1 MSVKPTKTI
10 AKRAKWRNAPQLEQQ
25 SSKPGKLPSL
35 TNDRRARDGRSPKQ
49 PNSARP
55 PVSAH
60 GESGEPANP
69 NPGSADAAAPYR
81 TGTVSIA
88 GRPNAGK
95 STLAN
100 ALVGEKVAI
109 VAPQAQ
115 TTRTSLRGIANFPL
129 AQIVFTDT
137 PGIHK
142 SDSPLNRRM
151 MDAVRGSL
159 EGQDLI
165 LFVAD
170 ATREPVIEDEQAISA
185 LRKTAP
191 SILVLS
197 KIDRL
202 ADKRQ
207 LLPLIAAYAKLYPFD
222 EVFPVSAK
230 TGQGL
235 KDLID
240 AIVRR
245 LPEGPPVFPADQYTD
260 QPARFLV
267 AEFIRE
273 RVLLATRQEVPHS
286 VAVLIDQWQEEERL
300 RSPKAG
306 HRLPAQHAGS
316 LEDGTR
322 LIRIAAT
329 ILVERPGQ
337 KKILIGRQGGLLK
350 QIGTEARLEV
360 EKLVGGPV
368 FLSLFVKVQPKWRED
383 PQFLRAIDWRS

>member
-1 MSVKPTKTI
+1 MSAKPHLSRNSRV
-10 AKRAKWRNAPQLEQQ
+10 ARALVPAASALVPTLAPGSVSRPPAAVE
-25 SSKPGKLPSL
+25 
-35 TNDRRARDGRSPKQ
+35 
-49 PNSARP
+49 SAR
-55 PVSAH
+55 ATK
-60 GESGEPANP
+60 GA
-69 NPGSADAAAPYR
+69 ADAGAPYR
-81 TGTVSIA
+81 TGTVSVA

-95 STLAN
+95 STLVN
-100 ALVGEKVAI
+100 ALVGDKVSI

-115 TTRTSLRGIANFPL
+115 TTRTSLRGIANLPT
-129 AQIVFTDT
+129 AQIIFTDT

-142 SDSPLNRRM
+142 SDSPLNRRL

-170 ATREPVIEDEQAISA
+170 ATREPGLEDEQALSA
-185 LRKTAP
+185 LRQSAP
-191 SILVLS
+191 CILVIS
-197 KIDRL
+197 KLDRI

-207 LLPLIAAYAKLYPFD
+207 LLPLIASYAKLYPFD

-235 KDLID
+235 KDLVD
-240 AIVRR
+240 AVERR
-245 LPEGPPVFPADQYTD
+245 LPEGPAIFPTDQYTD
-260 QPARFLV
+260 QPARFLA

-273 RVLLATRQEVPHS
+273 RVLAATRQEVPHS
-286 VAVLIDQWQEEERL
+286 VAVLIDQWQEDHRER
-300 RSPKAG
+300 RPKAG
-306 HRLPAQHAGS
+306 SRSPGQNIGS

-322 LIRIAAT
+322 LTRIAAT

-337 KKILIGRQGGLLK
+337 KKILIGRQGALLK
-350 QIGTEARLEV
+350 KIGTEARLEV

-383 PQFLRAIDWRS
+383 PQFLRAIDWR

>member
-1 MSVKPTKTI
+1 V
-10 AKRAKWRNAPQLEQQ
+10 
-25 SSKPGKLPSL
+25 
-35 TNDRRARDGRSPKQ
+35 
-49 PNSARP
+49 
-55 PVSAH
+55 
-60 GESGEPANP
+60 
-69 NPGSADAAAPYR
+69 APYR
-81 TGTVSIA
+81 TGTVSVA

-95 STLAN
+95 STLVN

-115 TTRTSLRGIANFPL
+115 TTRTSLRGIANLPA
-129 AQIVFTDT
+129 AQIIFTDT

-142 SDSPLNRRM
+142 SDSPLNRRLM
-151 MDAVRGSL
+151 NAVRGSL

-170 ATREPVIEDEQAISA
+170 ATREPAAEDEQAVSA
-185 LRKTAP
+185 LRQSAP
-191 SILVLS
+191 SILVVS
-197 KIDRL
+197 KIDRI

-207 LLPLIAAYAKLYPFD
+207 LLPLIEAYSKLYPFD

-230 TGQGL
+230 TGEGL
-235 KDLID
+235 KDLLE
-240 AIVRR
+240 AVVKR
-245 LPEGPPVFPADQYTD
+245 LPEGPAIFPADQYTD

-286 VAVLIDQWQEEERL
+286 VAVLIDQWQEDERG

-306 HRLPAQHAGS
+306 RHPADQRAGS
-316 LEDGTR
+316 LEDGKR
-322 LIRIAAT
+322 LTRIAAT

-337 KKILIGRQGGLLK
+337 KKILIGRQGALLK
-350 QIGTEARLEV
+350 KIGTEARVEV
-360 EKLVGGPV
+360 EKLIGGPV

-383 PQFLRAIDWRS
+383 PQFLSAIDWR